1 MYKGIEFVELKDLP
15 PEQASLFKEFAPKE
29 AFIKILIKEKSYYRS
44 FYPNDISDA
53 DCIQYKDYRA
63 WYQQHYDIRTVPA
76 VVRLEQDLEQTLTK
90 P

>member
-29 AFIKILIKEKSYYRS
+29 AFIKILIKEKVV
-44 FYPNDISDA
+44 A